1 MNIHKLQ
8 LVLRPRGIFW
18 LIFVCLL
25 PSLVAAEPYFAVR
38 EGLKCSAC
46 HTNITGGGQRTDFG
60 FVYPQTL
67 LPQGKSSFSPKL
79 NDYLL
84 IGGNIRSRYGY
95 TRFDDAKAVE
105 GATSEPV
112 DFDNTSSFEVTNGTL
127 YIGAQFTEDLLFYLD
142 QQVAPEGG
150 RTREAAVIWKNL
162 SGGSYIKAGKFFLPY
177 GLRLEDDG
185 AFIRE
190 ATGFNFDNSDIGLEV
205 GMEPGDFSFSLGI
218 SNGTQGSGENN
229 KDKQFSFVGSY
240 IQRSYRLGVSYSTN
254 EAPNRQKSTS
264 YNVFAGFN
272 WQDFTLLGEVDW
284 IENESGDQKTDMIA
298 TLFEVNYLWN
308 KKTNLKFTYEYLDP
322 DDDIDENERVR
333 GSVVGEYFLNRFAQL
348 RSGIRIYDAIPQNA
362 LWNQDRFFVELH
374 LFY

>member
-1 MNIHKLQ
+1 MNMHITLP
-8 LVLRPRGIFW
+8 VLRPRAMLW
-18 LIFVCLL
+18 LIFACLL
-25 PSLVAAEPYFAVR
+25 PAQAAAEPYFAVR

-67 LPQGKSSFSPKL
+67 LPAGKSTFSPKL
-79 NDYLL
+79 NDHLL

-95 TRFDDAKAVE
+95 TRFDDA
-105 GATSEPV
+105 EPV
-112 DFDNTSSFEVTNGTL
+112 AGSSTEPLDFDNTSSFEVTNGTL
-127 YIGAQFTEDLLFYLD
+127 YIGAQFTPDLLFYLD

-190 ATGFNFDNSDIGLEV
+190 VTGFNFDNSDIGLEV
-205 GMEPGDFSFSLGI
+205 GIEPGDFSFSLGI
-218 SNGTQGSGENN
+218 TNGTQGSGENN
-229 KDKQFSFVGSY
+229 KDKQVSFVGSY

-272 WQDFTLLGEVDW
+272 WRDFTLLGEVDW
-284 IENESGDQKTDMIA
+284 IENENGDQQTDMIA
-298 TLFEVNYLWN
+298 TLFEINYLFN
-308 KKTNLKFTYEYLDP
+308 KRTNLKFTYEYLDP

-333 GSVVGEYFLNRFAQL
+333 GSVVGEYFLNRFSQL
-348 RSGIRIYDAIPQNA
+348 RTGIRIYDAIPQNA
-362 LWNQDRFFVELH
+362 LWNQDRFFLELH

>member
-1 MNIHKLQ
+1 MNIHITVLA
-8 LVLRPRGIFW
+8 LRPKVAIW
-18 LIFVCLL
+18 LIFACLL
-25 PSLVAAEPYFAVR
+25 SLQLAAEPYFAVR

-67 LPQGKSSFSPKL
+67 LPGGKSTFSPKL
-79 NDYLL
+79 NEHLL

-95 TRFDDAKAVE
+95 TRFDEADAVE
-105 GATSEPV
+105 GASTEPV

-127 YIGAQFTEDLLFYLD
+127 YIGAQFTPDLLFYLD

-190 ATGFNFDNSDIGLEV
+190 VTGFNFDNSDIGLEV
-205 GMEPGDFSFSLGI
+205 GIEPGDFSFSLGVT
-218 SNGTQGSGENN
+218 NGTQGSGENN
-229 KDKQFSFVGSY
+229 KDKQLSFVGSY

-264 YNVFAGFN
+264 YNIFAGVN

-284 IENESGDQKTDMIA
+284 IENENGDQQTDMIA
-298 TLFEVNYLWN
+298 TLFEVNYLLN

-333 GSVVGEYFLNRFAQL
+333 GSVVGEYFLNRFSQL
-348 RSGIRIYDAIPQNA
+348 RTGIRIYDAIPQNS
-362 LWNQDRFFVELH
+362 LWNQDRFFLELH